1 MKLRIN
7 DVINFIAASKS
18 ETLTEAARI
27 LEISQPA
34 LSESIKRLETDL
46 GQNLFYRS
54 RQGIKL
60 TSSGREFLTKANI
73 ATEALDDLKFKT
85 ETDKIFGT
93 KSLTIG
99 CHPTVAQYTLPKA
112 FKYLSKKAP
121 DYKFSLIHGL
131 SRDIQ
136 KQVQLGIIDLAIV
149 INPVQ
154 VPDLVIKKL
163 GVDRVGIW
171 KNSKKCNTEILFCN
185 HDLIQSQSII
195 KKLKLRPKQIIQ
207 TESLEL
213 IAELTAS
220 GLGMGILP
228 QRVVN
233 LNHSHLEL
241 VKESPI
247 YTDTISLTYRPE
259 FGKNTAEALSIKSIK
274 SVFD

>member
-1 MKLRIN
+1 
-7 DVINFIAASKS
+7 
-18 ETLTEAARI
+18 
-27 LEISQPA
+27 
-34 LSESIKRLETDL
+34 
-46 GQNLFYRS
+46 
-54 RQGIKL
+54 
-60 TSSGREFLTKANI
+60 
-73 ATEALDDLKFKT
+73 
-85 ETDKIFGT
+85 
-93 KSLTIG
+93 
-99 CHPTVAQYTLPKA
+99 
-112 FKYLSKKAP
+112 
-121 DYKFSLIHGL
+121 
-131 SRDIQ
+131 
-136 KQVQLGIIDLAIV
+136 LGIIDLAIV